1 MDVWMDQYSEYVY
14 QRRPHLRNVD
24 PGDLTEQRAL
34 RERLQCKSFD
44 WFMKEIAFDLPKH
57 YPPIV
62 PSPAATGK
70 IHKASDL
77 SYCIAPSSSSE
88 TELVKCAETSATFEL
103 TWHADIAI
111 KGT

>member
-24 PGDLTEQRAL
+24 PGDLTAQHAL

-44 WFMKEIAFDLPKH
+44 WFMKHIAFDLTKH
-57 YPPIV
+57 YPPII
-62 PSPAATGK
+62 PIPGAKGQ

-77 SYCIAPSSSSE
+77 SYCIAPSSSDVMG
-88 TELVKCAETSATFEL
+88 LVKCADTTATFEL
-103 TWHADIAI
+103 TWHADILI
-111 KGT
+111 KNT